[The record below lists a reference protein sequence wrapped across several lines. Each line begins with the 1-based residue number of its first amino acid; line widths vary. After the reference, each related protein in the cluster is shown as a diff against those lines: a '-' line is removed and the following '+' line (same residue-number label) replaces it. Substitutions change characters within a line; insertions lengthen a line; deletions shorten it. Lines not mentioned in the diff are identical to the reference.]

1 MDVLAS
7 VQDQLIRSAV
17 VIVGAVVVWLVIART
32 AARYV
37 ARIGRDEGFEA
48 AERHQRAE
56 TLWVGIRRVI
66 LAIVI
71 LVVVLTVMNIWAIPI
86 GTFVAVGSAVGVA
99 VGFGAQSLVK
109 DVIAGFF
116 ILLENQFSLGDVV
129 HVASV
134 SGTVEQMRLR
144 VTVLRDLE
152 GNVHFVPNGEITVAS
167 NYTHEFARVVIDV
180 GISYG
185 QDADHALDVLEGE
198 LAAMFAD
205 GRMLEEPQVLGVQE
219 LGDSAV
225 VLRGLMVVAPQDRWS
240 MRREALRRIKVRF
253 DAEGI
258 EIPFPQLSVHVDRAE
273 PAD

>member
-1 MDVLAS
+1 MDFLGS

-17 VIVGAVVVWLVIART
+17 VIVGAAVVWLAIART
-32 AARYV
+32 AARYL
-37 ARIGRDEGFEA
+37 ARIGRDEGIEA
-48 AERHQRAE
+48 AERRQRAE

-129 HVASV
+129 RVAGV

-185 QDADHALDVLEGE
+185 QDADRALEILEDE
-198 LAAMFAD
+198 LAAMAAD
-205 GRMLEEPQVLGVQE
+205 GHMLEEPQVLGVEE

-240 MRREALRRIKVRF
+240 MRREALRRIKIRF
-253 DAEGI
+253 EAEGI
-258 EIPFPQLSVHVDRAE
+258 EIPFSQLTVHVERAE
-273 PAD
+273 PAG

>member
-1 MDVLAS
+1 M
-7 VQDQLIRSAV
+7 
-17 VIVGAVVVWLVIART
+17 VIVGAAVVWLAIART
-32 AARYV
+32 AARYL
-37 ARIGRDEGFEA
+37 ARIGRDEGIEA
-48 AERHQRAE
+48 AERRQRAE

-129 HVASV
+129 RVAGV

-185 QDADHALDVLEGE
+185 QDADRALEILEDE
-198 LAAMFAD
+198 LAAMAAD
-205 GRMLEEPQVLGVQE
+205 GHMLEEPQVLGVEE

-240 MRREALRRIKVRF
+240 MRREALRRIKIRF
-253 DAEGI
+253 EAEGI
-258 EIPFPQLSVHVDRAE
+258 EIPFSQLTVHVERAE
-273 PAD
+273 PAG